1 VAQDVYVSKNDV
13 VALVS
18 TSGGVVAVVGPISD
32 EDVPVLERLL
42 RELKHVRVFSDDGAA
57 GAAA

>member
-1 VAQDVYVSKNDV
+1 VSKNDI

-32 EDVPVLERLL
+32 EDGPVLERLL
-42 RELKHVRVFSDDGAA
+42 RELRQVRIISDDEAA
-57 GAAA
+57 SAAA